1 MAIPASFIQEL
12 IARADV
18 VDIVGRYVQ
27 LKRGGANFMGLCPFH
42 GEKSP
47 SFSVSPTKQ
56 FYHCFGC
63 GKNGNAISFLMDH
76 GGMSFVEAVKDLA
89 QQYGMQVPEEEGSP
103 QDRARAA
110 EQRQKQATL
119 TDVLEKACDA
129 YKKHLKN
136 SPKAIDYFKGRG
148 LSGEIAKQFGL
159 GYAPEGWRSLASV
172 FPNYDDPLLAES
184 GLVITNNES
193 GEGDKATEKRY
204 DRFRDRMM
212 FPIRNVKGECIGFGG
227 RVLFE
232 GTPKYLNSPETPVFS
247 KGRELYGLFEA
258 RTHLRE
264 YGYALVTEGY
274 MDVVALAQLGFP
286 NAVATLGTAC
296 TTDHVQKLFRFT
308 DSVVFSFDGD
318 AAGRRAARKAL
329 DGAIPFAT
337 DVRNVKFLFLPAE
350 HDPDSFIREFG
361 KEAFSRY
368 VSEATPLS
376 RFLIDAAREGCDLNT
391 MEGRSR
397 LASNANPLWS
407 AMPEGALKRQLLG
420 EIADLVQLSTR
431 ELTEIWDSA
440 AAAKLPPSKSKYTN
454 TGGEGGNYSSNYN
467 NSNNSAKTYNADGSP
482 VESFSSKKDYYKN
495 NSASGNK
502 YAGSGQFSGSKFGTK
517 FGAKEGVSRVHG
529 RSQPTGR
536 ADHAAR
542 ILISNTEL
550 WDTMS
555 HDDHAM
561 LCEQP
566 APAGALFVWLEAQLH
581 DHGALPWGAL
591 REGLR
596 GADLESFALK
606 LMAEAPKETLDESV
620 KDASK
625 PSANAALSP
634 QEAMREA
641 QHELRSLLNRMH
653 IDRLKALETEVIEA
667 AKADPTQLTKYK
679 DIVERRKK
687 LEASLVAAL

>member
-27 LKRGGANFMGLCPFH
+27 LKKGGANFMGLCPFH

-129 YKKHLKN
+129 YKKHLRN
-136 SPKAIDYFKGRG
+136 SPKAIDYFKRRG

-184 GLVITNNES
+184 GFVITNNES
-193 GEGDKATEKRY
+193 GDGDKATEKRY

-258 RTHLRE
+258 RTHLRD

-376 RFLIDAAREGCDLNT
+376 RFLIDSAREGCDLNT

-431 ELTEIWDSA
+431 ELTEIWDAA
-440 AAAKLPPSKSKYTN
+440 AAAKLPPSKSKYAN
-454 TGGEGGNYSSNYN
+454 NSNQGGDGGNYRSNN
-467 NSNNSAKTYNADGSP
+467 NSNSYQSGAAEKTYNADGSP
-482 VESFSSKKDYYKN
+482 VELKSYYKN

-502 YAGSGQFSGSKFGTK
+502 YAGSSPFSGSKFGAK
-517 FGAKEGVSRVHG
+517 FGIKEGVSRVHG
-529 RSQPTGR
+529 RVQPTGR

-542 ILISNTEL
+542 LLLSATSL
-550 WDTMS
+550 WDAMS

-596 GADLESFALK
+596 GTDLESFALK
-606 LMAEAPKETLDESV
+606 LMSEVQKKDDLTAESSSQ
-620 KDASK
+620 DAT
-625 PSANAALSP
+625 
-634 QEAMREA
+634 REA
-641 QHELRSLLNRMH
+641 QQELRALLNRMH

-667 AKADPTQLTKYK
+667 AKADPAQLTKYK
-679 DIVERRKK
+679 EIVERRKK
-687 LEASLVAAL
+687 LEASLVPAL